1 MQKAEAAVTWLHI
14 SDIHFGSPS
23 EVAWR
28 DAALRALLKTV
39 ETEGNK
45 GWRPDFIFFTGDVT
59 FSGQSPDYDSAQ
71 GFFDQL
77 LDKTGLKRLKKERLF
92 IIPGNH
98 DVDREETKKIRLPSY
113 VQKPS
118 NLIQHDDWV
127 EEFTAIPE
135 SEDYNEA
142 SDRFFRDIPTL
153 RSCLEKF
160 QVFQR
165 FSNDYLSRA
174 FSERKPYLV
183 SRVDNVNGFRVG
195 IIGFNTAWLAGEEEK
210 NYRQLLGLLPITLAL
225 QEIGKMGDMDLT
237 FAMLHH
243 PVEDLIEHESDTIRS
258 RLREYCDFVLCGH
271 RDYAELAKVLSTARG
286 HKRMAFL
293 RVGPTYNGPRFPNR
307 FYFARF
313 NIERNKRW
321 LTFNP
326 FLYSKDTDEWVPDG
340 EAKANLQKFYGSET
354 LDLGT
359 AAPLLTKDPS
369 RWPHLQSPL
378 SPVTSEIL
386 KRAEQEAEDDL
397 QELERLRECFGSGS
411 REYSEYCNAR
421 SFLGNLPEWRH
432 LYMSAFGAFP
442 RPKKEARLL
451 QVLDENL
458 RNLDARTNGLLF
470 HVISGDSGS
479 GKSTLAKLII
489 RRLCEKCDLER
500 FPHLVKALPR
510 LRVFEISK
518 TGDWDTLEDSLR
530 TYADSSAGIKDPIF
544 LLFFDDLFAELDRE
558 HIQRL
563 FKILERVAEAAKIYL
578 LVTSPSWLL
587 SRRELQTYRRDFGLV
602 YSVETPVSGLD
613 PEDREALK
621 AQYRGIYKDKCRADL
636 IKMIEDEKD
645 VILIKLALHQ
655 NLHYSDYLKRLFVA
669 LQREGLQRYLAAL
682 LLSSTL
688 SRFYVHLSL
697 PLIQEINQEFTLT
710 PQEKLPETAA
720 DYESFAVQG
729 FKLFRIRKGTRDQ
742 SDVSGLP
749 DTIAPLHDRI
759 AQVIYSAWGNDNVP
773 LLGLKLWE
781 SGSKVYEIMNRLPG
795 AKPILA
801 NIFRGMLRLRLAQG
815 QNQYL
820 EPEELKFF
828 VSHFGPVQQ
837 GKWALLD
844 HPEASFRW
852 IAYSKYKVE
861 RTENFQQTWSQALHH
876 TITRDTAELAKVR
889 LLCCLLD
896 PRDPTLSK
904 NMDWMEG
911 LSTLGEEYFPL
922 LHKFLDESL
931 RLQPLQIDLLISYLG
946 QLRNWL
952 HRYPKATKS
961 ALSYRYMVISSLV
974 DVDIGNLRIQ
984 KLLNEA
990 VKEIVKNYL
999 VNVSYEHKTYRVLGA
1014 NLFRNINW
1022 SRSDAKELSETIL
1035 QYVQDEKNWFRPVLF
1050 ERLLDF
1056 MRVGELE
1063 QPSGKELF
1071 DLLIKISLQMPQA
1084 SSLTYAWE
1092 DYFEYLGSLNS
1103 VRPHEY
1109 QHTLTH
1115 IRDRLFFKSLED
1127 FMKTAGY
1134 PDFIEGFLKHVGK
1147 IQREF
1152 KADQLARL
1160 LRPLVEL
1167 HNENPATKHA
1177 LRAAR
1182 DLTWLSLGSFID
1194 QAEND
1199 ADKQLRLCLAEP
1211 ANLPLELVLKDFTE
1225 LLVQE
1230 KISIPAALS
1239 LLLTGYLEQKRESE
1253 VSVGFLENCKE
1264 RIYAWLRDKMT
1275 SEEDIQIKAVPV
1287 FLLVCSDILFSP
1299 KYIKGLEG
1307 LAQKAVERGH
1317 ISRFV
1322 PLKYLDWWL
1331 KEEATRVTREQ
1342 RVALLDTF
1350 WKYTLELSNLV
1361 NMNGRFVAYDKYFL
1375 FLLNRYEIARDVHWW
1390 GRAVQ
1395 RLVEFYASLLE
1406 PAPRRSQWVTR
1417 GRKKVKKETMAFQQR
1432 NCLEEIMNTILGS
1445 LNTLE
1450 SELHGSFVAAVKEV
1464 LKPYEAQGWAERW
1477 LNMLEPDARTDY
1489 TQLFLEYLNS
1499 AESRLPISAVY
1510 DIRNHVAQWSKAIKM
1525 SGLDPIVEVGKIWKW
1540 LDRARPPN
1548 ISVYLIGPLF
1558 QSFPQE
1564 LEHFEC
1570 GHLVRKTLESVDF
1583 NLGSKSMMIRY
1594 YIEWLEKIKQ
1604 EIRGKQIEDLEWI
1617 SDWFLQEIL
1626 SASNIQSIMYGFQTL
1641 FGAALKYDLK
1651 LEPTKARNTFFRA
1664 LEACI
1669 DLEAGGALARD
1680 YFAWL
1685 FHRKDDCEIEDY
1697 LEWIK
1702 SRFSDAQ
1709 SPYVL
1714 AYLVQ
1719 SLPSLRAHS
1728 HSSSELER
1736 IWCVLKLMMSKRLDS
1751 PGTTVALEN
1760 FSNYLVYLQ
1769 SLSPA
1774 DKASLNKIS
1783 QECYQSCLESCSHPR
1798 VVYLMLNL
1806 PIFHQVLRESI
1817 NCPSPNE
1824 IMILWRKLPSAVR
1837 YNRTDDSFV
1846 MLVREIDGYLKGERQ
1861 VREVFRQDLLNYI
1874 RERPGHWLSPKL
1886 ANILID
1892 DTNYIRQHPFYVREI
1907 SSILL
1912 DLIKLQDDLEEVAF
1926 LIRRCLNPVHERLLL
1941 VMSKE
1946 EQVEYEASLIELLGM
1961 SLHKPFFEAC
1971 LFQLITSCTRMVHCE
1986 RLTRLVR
1993 KYLEQTRKFEEI
2005 RIKEHLRIDSK
2016 EILENYSKYVK
2027 ESETEMGETL
2037 QRNVGESFLVSVQMN
2052 AKSVGIVKCFSALL
2066 SIFGKAH
2073 VSQDA
2078 AASTLKALILSQN
2091 IGQWADIMESCF
2103 RFREL
2108 FGSEALLCPTL
2119 SIEDAFE
2126 QLRLNGEGG
2135 LVLVQQQLRREL
2147 SVSKH

>member
-1 MQKAEAAVTWLHI
+1 MMQDAEASLTWLHI
-14 SDIHFGSPS
+14 SDIHFGSPG

-45 GWRPDFIFFTGDVT
+45 GWRPAFIFFTGDVT

-71 GFFDQL
+71 EFFDQL
-77 LDKTGLKRLKKERLF
+77 LDKTGLKLLKKERLF

-98 DVDREETKKIRLPSY
+98 DAAREETKKIQLPSY

-118 NLIQHDDWV
+118 NLIQHDDWI
-127 EEFTAIPE
+127 EELIAIPR
-135 SEDYNEA
+135 SEDYDEA
-142 SDRFFRDIPTL
+142 SDRFFRDEPTL
-153 RSCLEKF
+153 RSCLRKF
-160 QVFQR
+160 QGFQH

-174 FSERKPYLV
+174 FSEGKPYLV
-183 SRVDNVNGFRVG
+183 SRVDDVNGFRVG
-195 IIGFNTAWLAGEEEK
+195 IVGFNTAWLAGEKEK

-225 QEIGKMGDMDLT
+225 QEIGKMGDVDLT

-243 PVEDLIEHESDTIRS
+243 PIEDLIEHESDTIKN

-271 RDYAELAKVLSTARG
+271 RDYPELAGVLSAPG
-286 HKRMAFL
+286 HKKVAFI
-293 RVGPTYNGPRFPNR
+293 RVGPTYNGPHFPNR

-313 NIERNKRW
+313 SIERKKKW
-321 LTFNP
+321 LNFNP
-326 FLYSKDTDEWVPDG
+326 FQYSKNTNEWIPDG
-340 EAKANLQKFYGSET
+340 EAIANLQKFYGSEI

-359 AAPLLTKDPS
+359 AAPILTKDPS

-378 SPVTSEIL
+378 SPVTSETL

-397 QELERLRECFGSGS
+397 QELERLRECFGPGS

-432 LYMSAFGAFP
+432 LYMSVFGAFP

-451 QVLDENL
+451 EALDKNL
-458 RNLDARTNGLLF
+458 RNLDAKPNGLLF

-489 RRLCEKCDLER
+489 RRLFEKHDLER
-500 FPHLVKALPR
+500 FPHLVKALSR

-518 TGDWDTLEDSLR
+518 TGDWDALEDSLR
-530 TYADSSAGIKDPIF
+530 ADAGSSATTKDPIF
-544 LLFFDDLFAELDRE
+544 MLFFDDLFAELDQK
-558 HIQRL
+558 HVQRL
-563 FKILERVAEAAKIYL
+563 FEILQRVAEAAKIYF
-578 LVTSPSWLL
+578 LVTSPSWLFPP
-587 SRRELQTYRRDFGLV
+587 RVQVYRRDFGLV
-602 YSVETPVSGLD
+602 DIDETQISGLD
-613 PEDREALK
+613 LEDRESLK
-621 AQYRGIYKDKCRADL
+621 AQYRGIYRDKCRADL

-669 LQREGLQRYLAAL
+669 LQREGLQRYSAAL
-682 LLSSTL
+682 LLSSIL
-688 SRFYVHLSL
+688 SRFYVHFSL

-729 FKLFRIRKGTRDQ
+729 FKLFRIRKGTHDQ

-781 SGSKVYEIMNRLPG
+781 LGSKVYEIMNRLPG
-795 AKPILA
+795 TKPILA
-801 NIFRGMLRLRLAQG
+801 NIFRGMLRMAQG
-815 QNQYL
+815 QNQDL
-820 EPEELKFF
+820 ELF

-837 GKWALLD
+837 GRWALLD
-844 HPEASFRW
+844 YPEASYRW
-852 IAYSKYKVE
+852 ITYSQYKVGL
-861 RTENFQQTWSQALHH
+861 TENFLQTWSQALHH
-876 TITRDTAELAKVR
+876 MITRDTAELAKVR
-889 LLCCLLD
+889 LLCCLLN
-896 PRDPTLSK
+896 PRDPILSK
-904 NMDWMEG
+904 DMDWMEG
-911 LSTLGEEYFPL
+911 LPALGEEYFPL

-931 RLQPLQIDLLISYLG
+931 RLQPLQVDLLSSYLC
-946 QLRNWL
+946 QLKDWL
-952 HRYPKATKS
+952 YRYPKATKS
-961 ALSYRYMVISSLV
+961 ALSYRYLVISSLV
-974 DVDIGNLRIQ
+974 DADIGNLRIQ
-984 KLLNEA
+984 KRLNEV
-990 VKEIVKNYL
+990 VKEIVKSYL
-999 VNVSYEHKTYRVLGA
+999 VNISYEHKTYRVLGA

-1035 QYVQDEKNWFRPVLF
+1035 PYVQDERNWFRPVLF

-1056 MRVGELE
+1056 IRVGELE

-1071 DLLIKISLQMPQA
+1071 DLLVEISLQIPKA
-1084 SSLTYAWE
+1084 SSLTFVWQKF
-1092 DYFEYLGSLNS
+1092 FEHLRSLNI
-1103 VRPHEY
+1103 VRPLEC
-1109 QHTLTH
+1109 QQTLTH
-1115 IRDRLFFKSLED
+1115 IRDRLFSESLED

-1134 PDFIEGFLKHVGK
+1134 PDFIEGFLKHVNK
-1147 IQREF
+1147 IQLEY
-1152 KADQLARL
+1152 KADQLARV

-1167 HNENPATKHA
+1167 HTENPATKYA
-1177 LRAAR
+1177 FEAAI
-1182 DLTWLSLGSFID
+1182 DLTWLSLGLFVG

-1199 ADKQLRLCLAEP
+1199 MDRQLRLCLAEQ

-1225 LLVQE
+1225 LLVKE
-1230 KISIPAALS
+1230 KISIPTTLCF
-1239 LLLTGYLEQKRESE
+1239 LLTKYLEKRRKSE
-1253 VSVGFLENCKE
+1253 VSVSFLENCKE
-1264 RIYAWLRDKMT
+1264 RIYPWLRNKMRA
-1275 SEEDIQIKAVPV
+1275 EEDVQRKAVPV
-1287 FLLVCSDILFSP
+1287 FLLACSDILFSP
-1299 KYIKGLEG
+1299 ECMKGLEG

-1317 ISRFV
+1317 ISRFI
-1322 PLKYLDWWL
+1322 PFKYLDWWL
-1331 KEEATRVTREQ
+1331 KEEVTRVTQEQ
-1342 RVALLDTF
+1342 RVALLDAF
-1350 WKYTLELSNLV
+1350 WKYTLELSNLTD
-1361 NMNGRFVAYDKYFL
+1361 MNKRFVAYDEYFL
-1375 FLLNRYEIARDVHWW
+1375 FLLSRYEIEQDVHWW

-1395 RLVEFYASLLE
+1395 QLVKFYAGLLE
-1406 PAPRRSQWVTR
+1406 PASRRSQWVTL
-1417 GRKKVKKETMAFQQR
+1417 GRKKVKRETMAFQQR
-1432 NCLEEIMNTILGS
+1432 NCLEKIMDTILGRLRS
-1445 LNTLE
+1445 LE
-1450 SELHGSFVAAVKEV
+1450 SELRRSFVTAAKEA
-1464 LKPYEAQGWAERW
+1464 LRPYEAQGWAKRW
-1477 LNMLEPDARTDY
+1477 LDILEPDVKTDH

-1510 DIRNHVAQWSKAIKM
+1510 DIRNHATQWSKAIKR
-1525 SGLDPIVEVGKIWKW
+1525 SGLDPIIEVGKIWKW

-1548 ISVYLIGPLF
+1548 TSAYLIAPLF
-1558 QSFPQE
+1558 ESFPQE

-1570 GHLVRKTLESVDF
+1570 GHLVRKILESGDF
-1583 NLGSKSMMIRY
+1583 DFGSKSVVIRY

-1604 EIRGKQIEDLEWI
+1604 EIRGKQIEDLERI
-1617 SDWFLQEIL
+1617 SNWFLQEIL

-1641 FGAALKYDLK
+1641 FSAALKYDLK
-1651 LEPTKARNTFFRA
+1651 LDPTKARNTFFRA

-1669 DLEAGGALARD
+1669 DLEGGGALARD

-1702 SRFSDAQ
+1702 SRFSGAQ

-1714 AYLVQ
+1714 AHLVQ

-1728 HSSSELER
+1728 SSSSESER
-1736 IWCVLKLMMSKRLDS
+1736 IWCVLKLLMSKRLDS
-1751 PGTTVALEN
+1751 PGTTAAMEN
-1760 FSNYLVYLQ
+1760 FFNYLVYLQ
-1769 SLSPA
+1769 SVSPA

-1798 VVYLMLNL
+1798 VIYLMLNL
-1806 PIFHQVLRESI
+1806 PILNQDLRKSI

-1824 IMILWRKLPSAVR
+1824 IMVLWRKLPSAVR
-1837 YNRTDDSFV
+1837 YNRSDDSFV
-1846 MLVREIDGYLKGERQ
+1846 MLIREIDGYLKGEGQ

-1874 RERPGHWLSPKL
+1874 KERPGHWLSPEL

-1892 DTNYIRQHPFYVREI
+1892 DTDYIDQHPFYVREI

-1946 EQVEYEASLIELLGM
+1946 EQVEYEASLIESLGM
-1961 SLHKPFFEAC
+1961 NLHKPFFEAC
-1971 LFQLITSCTRMVHCE
+1971 LFQMITSCTRKVHCE

-1993 KYLEQTRKFEEI
+1993 KYLEQARKFEEV

-2027 ESETEMGETL
+2027 ESETEMEEAL
-2037 QRNVGESFLVSVQMN
+2037 QRNVGESFLVSIQMN
-2052 AKSVGIVKCFSALL
+2052 AKSVGIAKCFSALL
-2066 SIFGKAH
+2066 NIFGKAYI
-2073 VSQDA
+2073 SQDVA
-2078 AASTLKALILSQN
+2078 TSTLKALILSQN

-2135 LVLVQQQLRREL
+2135 LVLVQQRLRSEL